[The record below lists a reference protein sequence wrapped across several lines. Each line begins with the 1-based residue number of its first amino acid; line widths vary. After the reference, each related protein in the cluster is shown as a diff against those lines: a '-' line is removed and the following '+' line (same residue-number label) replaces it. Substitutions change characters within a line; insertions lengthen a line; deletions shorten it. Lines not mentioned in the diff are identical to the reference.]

1 MLIKETDKIETECRL
16 VMSCVNRFGI
26 LFQIIPFIEDDMS
39 AEMVKMELQT
49 AQSKLEGKVR
59 LWEKETTI
67 ELSRG

>member
-1 MLIKETDKIETECRL
+1 
-16 VMSCVNRFGI
+16 
-26 LFQIIPFIEDDMS
+26 
-39 AEMVKMELQT
+39 MELQT